1 MYAIIVSRIELRK
14 KVMKEVILLKLAYIQ
29 ELRAT
34 IYDVEASG
42 HVVSYQLVD
51 EYGEQMTQYAKLIQE
66 NG

>member
-1 MYAIIVSRIELRK
+1 MR
-14 KVMKEVILLKLAYIQ
+14 EVIQLKLAYIQ

-42 HVVSYQLVD
+42 AQVSSEIRD
-51 EYGEQMTQYAKLIQE
+51 EYSEQMTQYAKLIQE

>member
-1 MYAIIVSRIELRK
+1 
-14 KVMKEVILLKLAYIQ
+14 MKETILLKLAYIQ

-42 HVVSYQLVD
+42 SQVSSEIRD
-51 EYGEQMTQYAKLIQE
+51 EYNAQMTQYAKLIQE